1 VHGHIRFFII
11 DVEASAFLMNEK
23 AVNWKNLKALRI
35 SIFRQ
40 DRQDEQDIQ
49 HSLKVENL

>member
-1 VHGHIRFFII
+1 MSLDPDLTPSGFFM
-11 DVEASAFLMNEK
+11 SEK

-40 DRQDEQDIQ
+40 DIQ